1 MAIGAPR
8 SKTAFERLRRNA
20 SMAQPGADALAEVQ
34 TVLADNDDGLTF
46 KARYGARVPFWVVT
60 LGAWN

>member
-46 KARYGARVPFWVVT
+46 KTRYGARVP
-60 LGAWN
+60 